1 MRAIVAL
8 SDAGSDERRARII
21 ADGARDLAGAPASVI
36 LHSTD
41 RPTICDDERLPLF
54 DAGVPNGNAT
64 AVVPIAL
71 DGRTIGT
78 IAVAAPQA
86 DAVPIAALR
95 LFADAAARALGAAR
109 EVLLKEERERRA
121 QERATLAEAARTI
134 LSYTTL
140 RPLADAM
147 CRLAAEL
154 VNAPRACATRSNG
167 IGFAPI
173 GSFGPDA
180 AALSE
185 LFASRRKRMASAN
198 ERYSGD
204 RRRVRVSEGEGYVA
218 VPLARTSGE
227 TGQAE
232 AVDAYLIVA
241 TPGERYGRDA
251 MRLLQELGALFAL
264 ALRNLALY
272 QETARANAALRE
284 SSEFKDDLIAMLA
297 HDFKGPLT
305 VVLGYCELLLEA
317 AEGASDE
324 VEMIFAQTQRLVR
337 LSEDALVLA
346 QTQAD
351 GFSLARS
358 VVDFGA
364 FVREALADSGPA
376 LARVR
381 IDVPED
387 RLMVSL
393 DPQRFGFVI
402 DNLISN
408 ALKYSDDGVDVAVR
422 HEGDRAVF
430 EVTDRGIGIPEGE
443 LQSIFMRFGRAS
455 NARRRGVD
463 GTGVG
468 LYVSRKIVDVHRGSL
483 AVRSREG
490 EGSTFTVALPLATGL
505 PTSVAIQH

>member
-1 MRAIVAL
+1 M
-8 SDAGSDERRARII
+8 
-21 ADGARDLAGAPASVI
+21 
-36 LHSTD
+36 
-41 RPTICDDERLPLF
+41 PTVVDDERAPLF
-54 DAGVPNGNAT
+54 AADGSPVSSATIAPIRIGERELGIIAT
-64 AVVPIAL
+64 AAEDPSPELTATL
-71 DGRTIGT
+71 
-78 IAVAAPQA
+78 VA
-86 DAVPIAALR
+86 
-95 LFADAAARALGAAR
+95 FAEAAARTLDAAR
-109 EVLLKEERERRA
+109 EVLVKEERERRA

-140 RPLADAM
+140 KPLADAM

-154 VNAPRACATRSNG
+154 VNAPRACATRQTAS
-167 IGFAPI
+167 GFEPI
-173 GSFGPDA
+173 GSYGPDGR
-180 AALSE
+180 ALAGM
-185 LFASRRKRMASAN
+185 FAMRRKRMAAAD
-198 ERYSGD
+198 ERIPGD

-227 TGQAE
+227 TGQPE

-241 TPGERYGRDA
+241 TGGERFGRDS

-264 ALRNLALY
+264 ALRNLQLY

-305 VVLGYCELLLEA
+305 VVLGYCELLLES

-358 VVDFGA
+358 LVDLGT
-364 FVREALADSGPA
+364 FVRDALQDTGPA

-381 IDVPED
+381 LSVPED

-408 ALKYSDDGVDVAVR
+408 ALKYSDDEVEVAVR
-422 HEGDRAVF
+422 RQGERAIF
-430 EVTDRGIGIPEGE
+430 EVTDRGIGIPENE
-443 LQSIFMRFGRAS
+443 LQSVFSRFGRAS

-468 LYVSRKIVDVHRGSL
+468 LYVSRKIVDVHRGTL
-483 AVRSREG
+483 VVRSQEG
-490 EGSTFTVALPLATGL
+490 EGSTFTVSLPLAVAP
-505 PTSVAIQH
+505 PTSVAAPL